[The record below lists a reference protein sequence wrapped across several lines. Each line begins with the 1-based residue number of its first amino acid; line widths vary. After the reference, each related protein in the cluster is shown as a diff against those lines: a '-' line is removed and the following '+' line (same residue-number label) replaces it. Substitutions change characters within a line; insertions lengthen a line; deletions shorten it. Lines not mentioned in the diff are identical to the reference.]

1 MPSLSTPASESAHK
15 AAVRLSPQS
24 RRIAMLRDAAQT
36 PSEITSRLFLSG
48 LYTAVDE
55 EQLIAIGV
63 THIVSVIER
72 RPKYPKT
79 LTGLKTL
86 HIPVEDS
93 EYADILQHLDVTSAF
108 IHSAL
113 EDRRNIVLVHCAM
126 GISRSATVV
135 CAYLMAHRSMTPH
148 EALEYVASRRAI
160 ISPNIGFRRQLE
172 IYASR
177 LRGSRKLRRP
187 HLPSPPAEARVV
199 MMRSTTRM
207 AVDPWRYAGSQRDP
221 RPDPRFD
228 PRHMPVQMA
237 RRGSMG

>member
-1 MPSLSTPASESAHK
+1 MLSYASSKAKSSREIVTRTP
-15 AAVRLSPQS
+15 LPS
-24 RRIAMLRDAAQT
+24 RRVAMIREAAQT

-55 EQLIAIGV
+55 AQLIAIGV
-63 THIVSVIER
+63 THIVSVIEH

-79 LTGLKTL
+79 LTKLKTL

-108 IHSAL
+108 IKSAL

-135 CAYLMAHRSMTPH
+135 SAFLMAHKSMTAQQ
-148 EALEYVASRRAI
+148 ALDYVTSRRPI
-160 ISPNIGFRRQLE
+160 VHPNPGFRRQLD

-177 LRGSRKLRRP
+177 LRGGHKLRRP
-187 HLPSPPAEARVV
+187 HLPPPPPVRRVMVTRSVVPIEPVGWTRSVHHDARIAPV
-199 MMRSTTRM
+199 
-207 AVDPWRYAGSQRDP
+207 
-221 RPDPRFD
+221 
-228 PRHMPVQMA
+228 HMT